1 MAKATGSR
9 RPSISGISD
18 MRYGRIRF
26 RVWGFLTILLLSAP
40 MSAAD
45 ESTRVTDEASAVAAA
60 KRYTKAQC
68 TDTPCHYRARREG
81 KQWNV
86 WVDFT
91 RRDRP
96 GAKPQTYHGGHVILY
111 FNEAG
116 QLVRRIKGE

>member
-1 MAKATGSR
+1 METVIA
-9 RPSISGISD
+9 
-18 MRYGRIRF
+18 GRL
-26 RVWGFLTILLLSAP
+26 VLAALALSASIAVAQEP
-40 MSAAD
+40 
-45 ESTRVTDEASAVAAA
+45 TRITDEASAVAAA

-68 TDTPCHYRARREG
+68 TDTPCEYKARREG

-91 RRDRP
+91 RRERP

-111 FNEAG
+111 FNEDG